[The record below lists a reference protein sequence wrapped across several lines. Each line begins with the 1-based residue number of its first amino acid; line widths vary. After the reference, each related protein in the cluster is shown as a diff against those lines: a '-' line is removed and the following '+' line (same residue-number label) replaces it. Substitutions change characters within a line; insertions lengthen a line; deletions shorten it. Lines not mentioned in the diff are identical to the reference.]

1 MRPHPKKSPA
11 PNNAPATPRQNGRGE
26 ESKLKTEL
34 AGVEEASLGGQKV
47 DHCLARGCGTP
58 SSTGVTPGQWVFRRC
73 LGQSFPGRDRRNVS
87 SVRRALVGRRW
98 PSTRLAA
105 LGRWRFGGGTESKL
119 QKVLKT
125 SHGHSAFL

>member
-58 SSTGVTPGQWVFRRC
+58 SSTGVTPGSMGFSKMFRAVLPWERPKERE
-73 LGQSFPGRDRRNVS
+73 LREES
-87 SVRRALVGRRW
+87 
-98 PSTRLAA
+98 PSRAA
-105 LGRWRFGGGTESKL
+105 L
-119 QKVLKT
+119 
-125 SHGHSAFL
+125 A